1 MTWVFDD
8 SGEYGDSDN
17 DESSHDCD
25 GDDDEGEVL
34 EFYWLI
40 DANSFTRSDLFYSVN
55 SQILCTTKIFYSES
69 HQPTVKRQL

>member
-1 MTWVFDD
+1 MILWMTWVFDD

-34 EFYWLI
+34 EFY
-40 DANSFTRSDLFYSVN
+40 
-55 SQILCTTKIFYSES
+55 
-69 HQPTVKRQL
+69 